1 MESFAMK
8 DDKMKLIA
16 IDMDGTLVNKQL
28 KVTKENSDVIS
39 QAVRDGHHVVIAT
52 GRSYD
57 EARHSLEE
65 ADLHIP
71 LICVNGAEIRS
82 ADWEILS
89 SVPLLHSQYEAIK
102 KILDEEDIYYELY
115 TSKGTFTDNRKKA
128 YQVMKDIVLT
138 SNPEATD
145 DDVEKAAL
153 RRFRLGLVSVIG
165 SFDKLLADKEL
176 EVYKFL
182 AFSSD
187 TEKLKRAFQH
197 LQKVDDLAVSSSAD
211 KNLEIT
217 NAEAQKGVAL
227 KKFAEIKGISLENT
241 MAIGDNYNDVS
252 MLEIAGFPVA
262 MGNAVD
268 ELKDMAAFVTKEND
282 QSGVAFAIKKFL
294 EK

>member
-1 MESFAMK
+1 
-8 DDKMKLIA
+8 MKLIA

-28 KVTKENSDVIS
+28 KVTKENSKVIS
-39 QAVRDGHHVVIAT
+39 QAVNDGHHVVIAT

-57 EARHSLEE
+57 EARHTLEDAE
-65 ADLHIP
+65 LHLP

-82 ADWEILS
+82 AEWEILS
-89 SVPLLHSQYEAIK
+89 STPLEFSQYEEIK
-102 KILDEEDIYYELY
+102 SILDKEEIYYELY
-115 TSKGTFTDNRKKA
+115 TSKGTYTDNREKA
-128 YQVMKDIVLT
+128 YEVMKDIVIT

-145 DDVEKAAL
+145 DDVQKAAL
-153 RRFRLGLVSVIG
+153 RRFRLGLVSVVG
-165 SFDKLLADKEL
+165 DFEKLLDQKDI

-197 LQKVDDLAVSSSAD
+197 LQAVEDLAVSSSAD
-211 KNLEIT
+211 NNLEIT
-217 NAEAQKGVAL
+217 NSEAQKGVAL
-227 KKFAEIKGISLENT
+227 KRFAEIKGIPLENT

-268 ELKDMAAFVTKEND
+268 EIKNMAAFVTKEND
-282 QSGVAFAIKKFL
+282 ESGVAFAIQRFL
-294 EK
+294 ETK

>member
-1 MESFAMK
+1 
-8 DDKMKLIA
+8 MKLIA

-28 KVTKENSDVIS
+28 KVTKENSKVIS
-39 QAVRDGHHVVIAT
+39 QAVKDGHHVVIAT

-57 EARHSLEE
+57 EARHTLEE
-65 ADLHIP
+65 AELHLP

-82 ADWEILS
+82 DEWEILS
-89 SVPLLHSQYEAIK
+89 STPLKFSQYEEIK
-102 KILDEEDIYYELY
+102 SILDKEDIYYELY
-115 TSKGTFTDNRKKA
+115 TSKGTYTDNREKA
-128 YQVMKDIVLT
+128 YEVMKDIVIT

-145 DDVEKAAL
+145 DDVQKAAL
-153 RRFRLGLVSVIG
+153 RRFRLGLVSVVG
-165 SFDKLLADKEL
+165 DFEKLLDQKDI

-197 LQKVDDLAVSSSAD
+197 LQAVDDLAVSSSAD
-211 KNLEIT
+211 NNLEIT
-217 NAEAQKGVAL
+217 NSEAQKGVAL
-227 KKFAEIKGISLENT
+227 KRFAEIKGIPMDNT

-268 ELKDMAAFVTKEND
+268 EVKDMAAFVTKEND
-282 QSGVAFAIKKFL
+282 QSGVAYAIQRFL
-294 EK
+294 ETK

>member
-1 MESFAMK
+1 MIL
-8 DDKMKLIA
+8 MKLIA

-28 KVTKENSDVIS
+28 KVTKENSKVIS
-39 QAVRDGHHVVIAT
+39 QAVKDGHHVVIAT

-57 EARHSLEE
+57 EARHTLEDAE
-65 ADLHIP
+65 LHLP

-82 ADWEILS
+82 AEWEILS
-89 SVPLLHSQYEAIK
+89 STPLKFSQYEEIK
-102 KILDEEDIYYELY
+102 SILDKEDIYYELY
-115 TSKGTFTDNRKKA
+115 TSKGTYTDNREKA
-128 YQVMKDIVLT
+128 YEVMKDIVIT

-145 DDVEKAAL
+145 DDVQKAAL
-153 RRFRLGLVSVIG
+153 RRFRLGLVSVVG
-165 SFDKLLADKEL
+165 DFEKLLDQKDI

-197 LQKVDDLAVSSSAD
+197 LQAVDDLAVSSSAD
-211 KNLEIT
+211 NNLEIT
-217 NAEAQKGVAL
+217 NSEAQKGVAL
-227 KKFAEIKGISLENT
+227 KRFAEIKGIPMDNT

-268 ELKDMAAFVTKEND
+268 EVKDMAAFVTKEND
-282 QSGVAFAIKKFL
+282 QSGVAYAIQRFL
-294 EK
+294 ETK

>member
-1 MESFAMK
+1 
-8 DDKMKLIA
+8 MKLIA

-28 KVTKENSDVIS
+28 KVTKENSETIS
-39 QAVRDGHHVVIAT
+39 KAVEAGHHVVIAT

-57 EARHSLEE
+57 EARHALEDAE
-65 ADLHIP
+65 LHLP

-82 ADWEILS
+82 SDWDILS
-89 SVPLLHSQYEAIK
+89 SIPLTFEQYGDIK

-115 TSKGTFTDNRKKA
+115 TSKGTYTDNREKA
-128 YQVMKDIVLT
+128 YEVMKDIILT

-153 RRFRLGLVSVIG
+153 RRFRLGMVSVVG
-165 SFDKLLADKEL
+165 DFNKLMDDHDL

-187 TEKLKRAFQH
+187 TAKLQRAFQH
-197 LQKVDDLAVSSSAD
+197 LKGVEELAVSSSAD
-211 KNLEIT
+211 NNLEIT
-217 NAEAQKGVAL
+217 NSEAQKGVAL
-227 KKFAEIKGISLENT
+227 KKYAELKGIPLENT

-262 MGNAVD
+262 MGNAV
-268 ELKDMAAFVTKEND
+268 EEVKEMAAFVTKEND
-282 QSGVAFAIKKFL
+282 ESGVAFAIQKFL
-294 EK
+294 EKK

>member
-1 MESFAMK
+1 
-8 DDKMKLIA
+8 MKLIA

-28 KVTKENSDVIS
+28 KVTKENSETILK
-39 QAVRDGHHVVIAT
+39 AVEEGHHVVIAT

-57 EARHSLEE
+57 EARHALEDAE
-65 ADLHIP
+65 LHLP

-82 ADWEILS
+82 PDWEILS
-89 SVPLLHSQYEAIK
+89 SIPLTFEQYEDIK
-102 KILDEEDIYYELY
+102 KILDKEDIYYELY
-115 TSKGTFTDNRKKA
+115 TSKGTYTDNREKA
-128 YQVMKDIVLT
+128 FEVMKDIILT

-153 RRFRLGLVSVIG
+153 RRFRLGLVSVVG
-165 SFDKLLADKEL
+165 DFNKLMDEEDL

-187 TEKLKRAFQH
+187 TAKLQRAFQH
-197 LQKVDDLAVSSSAD
+197 LQGVGELAVSSSAD
-211 KNLEIT
+211 NNLEIT
-217 NAEAQKGVAL
+217 NSEAQKGVAL
-227 KKFAEIKGISLENT
+227 KKYAELKGISLENT

-268 ELKDMAAFVTKEND
+268 EIKEMAAFVTKEND
-282 QSGVAFAIKKFL
+282 ESGVAFAIKRFL
-294 EK
+294 DKPYF

>member
-1 MESFAMK
+1 
-8 DDKMKLIA
+8 MKLIA

-28 KVTKENSDVIS
+28 KVTKENSKVIS
-39 QAVRDGHHVVIAT
+39 QAVKDGHHVVIAT

-57 EARHSLEE
+57 EARHTLEDAE
-65 ADLHIP
+65 LHLP

-82 ADWEILS
+82 AEWEILS
-89 SVPLLHSQYEAIK
+89 STPLEFSQYEEIK
-102 KILDEEDIYYELY
+102 SILDKEDIYYELY
-115 TSKGTFTDNRKKA
+115 TSKGTYTDNREKA
-128 YQVMKDIVLT
+128 YEVMKDIVIT

-145 DDVEKAAL
+145 DDVQKAAL
-153 RRFRLGLVSVIG
+153 RRFRLGLVSVVG
-165 SFDKLLADKEL
+165 DFEKLLDQKDI

-197 LQKVDDLAVSSSAD
+197 LQAVDDLAVSSSAD
-211 KNLEIT
+211 NNLEIT
-217 NAEAQKGVAL
+217 NSEAQKGVAL
-227 KKFAEIKGISLENT
+227 KRFAEIKGIPMDNT

-268 ELKDMAAFVTKEND
+268 EVKDMAAFVTKEND
-282 QSGVAFAIKKFL
+282 QSGVAYAIQRFL
-294 EK
+294 ETK